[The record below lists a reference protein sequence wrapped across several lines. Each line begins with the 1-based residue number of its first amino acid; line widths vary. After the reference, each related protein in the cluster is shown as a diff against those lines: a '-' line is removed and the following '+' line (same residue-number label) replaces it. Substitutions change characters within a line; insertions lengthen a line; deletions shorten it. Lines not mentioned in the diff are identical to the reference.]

1 MLRVRAVSRGKVGK
15 NGTGIAQRY
24 SSDRT
29 DTADDQRDLHNVI
42 EQETAVA
49 VIIVSAVIAVR
60 IIA

>member
-1 MLRVRAVSRGKVGK
+1 MCQGCESCRWEEC
-15 NGTGIAQRY
+15 N

-29 DTADDQRDLHNVI
+29 DTADDQMELHNVI